1 MGTNPISPEEMQ
13 ELRKSY
19 KDSSDLLLGIYENI
33 KLWREHNIQ
42 AYSEGAHRGFLALK
56 KNIEDI
62 IPMRLHNYQSP
73 PNVKRRKR
81 VANWRTPENIHSP
94 RRIRSISNLNGHN
107 SSSNNNNSNS
117 NNNSN
122 RGSRNTR
129 RNNRNSNG
137 GTLPYGNNL

>member
-19 KDSSDLLLGIYENI
+19 RDSSDLLLGIYENI

-42 AYSEGAHRGFLALK
+42 AYSEAAHRGFLELK
-56 KNIEDI
+56 KNIDDI

-73 PNVKRRKR
+73 PKVKLRKR
-81 VANWRTPENIHSP
+81 AANWRTPENIPSP

-107 SSSNNNNSNS
+107 SNTNNNNN

-122 RGSRNTR
+122 RGSKNTR
-129 RNNRNSNG
+129 RNNRNNNG
-137 GTLPYGNNL
+137 GTLPYNNDL

>member
-19 KDSSDLLLGIYENI
+19 RDSSDLLLGIYENI

-42 AYSEGAHRGFLALK
+42 AYSEAAHRGFLELK
-56 KNIEDI
+56 KNIDDI

-73 PNVKRRKR
+73 PKVKLRKR
-81 VANWRTPENIHSP
+81 AANWRTPENIPSP

-107 SSSNNNNSNS
+107 SNTNKNNSNS
-117 NNNSN
+117 NNVSFRKIGKNNVHNTDLNTNGNINS
-122 RGSRNTR
+122 
-129 RNNRNSNG
+129 
-137 GTLPYGNNL
+137 L

>member
-19 KDSSDLLLGIYENI
+19 RDSSDLLLGIYENI

-42 AYSEGAHRGFLALK
+42 AYSEAAHRGFLELK
-56 KNIEDI
+56 KNIDDI
-62 IPMRLHNYQSP
+62 IPIRLHNYQSP

-81 VANWRTPENIHSP
+81 GANWRTPENIPSP
-94 RRIRSISNLNGHN
+94 RRIRSISNLNGHT
-107 SSSNNNNSNS
+107 SSSNNNNN
-117 NNNSN
+117 N

-137 GTLPYGNNL
+137 GTLQYGND